1 MVARAQWGE
10 MLGSSQNLRQIEDI
24 TKALY
29 DAAHGDALQA
39 GGFGGEL
46 EASRH
51 RAEATGQLSLARLI
65 ASGEPH
71 HGPALECSV

>member
-1 MVARAQWGE
+1 MVVRAQWGE

-24 TKALY
+24 TKALH
-29 DAAHGDALQA
+29 DTAHGDALQA

-51 RAEATGQLSLARLI
+51 RAEA
-65 ASGEPH
+65 
-71 HGPALECSV
+71 V